1 VCNASATAATEAVN
15 LFDRMRPAYQKWAEP
30 VSRAFARTVLECTD
44 LNPGARVLD
53 VCAGTGSLALQ
64 AARIGLQVT
73 AIDNAPVTTAHLAE
87 QLLPYPG
94 CTAEVMN
101 ALQMRWNEGQFE
113 AAFSI
118 FGVMFFGP
126 EVPTVLANMRRAVR
140 PGGVVAVVHW
150 ATPRGAPH
158 FDILAQ
164 ASRGLDDPEIG
175 TLEAV
180 MPGYVSSEAL
190 REALLTAGL
199 VDVHA
204 APLQTAG
211 AIPASESFLTELET
225 FFAGVAGFGNLTIGE
240 RERLNTAI
248 VDAIRPIEEGNAP
261 RPGFHANLALG
272 HVPTED

>member
-1 VCNASATAATEAVN
+1 METPMIETEGVN

-30 VSRAFARTVLECTD
+30 VSRVFARTVLEHAD

-64 AARIGLQVT
+64 AADIGLKVR

-101 ALQMRWNEGQFE
+101 ALQMRWDKGQFD
-113 AAFSI
+113 AAFSV

-126 EVPTVLANMRRAVR
+126 RVPTVLADMRRAVR
-140 PGGVVAVVHW
+140 PGGVVAVVNW
-150 ATPRGAPH
+150 ATPRGAPY

-164 ASRGLDDPEIG
+164 ASRDLDDPDIG
-175 TLEAV
+175 ALEALL
-180 MPGYVSSEAL
+180 PGYVSCEAL

-199 VDVHA
+199 VDVYTE
-204 APLQTAG
+204 PLDTAG
-211 AIPASESFLTELET
+211 AIPTSESFLTELET
-225 FFAGVAGFGNLTIGE
+225 FFVGVPGFGDLTDGQ
-240 RERLNTAI
+240 RERLNAAI

-261 RPGFHANLALG
+261 RPGFHANLAFG
-272 HVPTED
+272 HVPAED

>member
-1 VCNASATAATEAVN
+1 MEKLMIATEGVN

-30 VSRAFARTVLECTD
+30 VTRAFARTVLERAD
-44 LNPGARVLD
+44 LHPGARVLD

-64 AARIGLQVT
+64 AAKNGLQVI

-87 QLLPYPG
+87 QLLQYPG
-94 CTAEVMN
+94 CTAEVMD
-101 ALQMRWNEGQFE
+101 ASQMRWSKGQFD
-113 AAFSI
+113 AAFSVL
-118 FGVMFFGP
+118 GVTLFGP
-126 EVPTVLANMRRAVR
+126 HVPTVLADMRRAVR

-150 ATPRGAPH
+150 AMPWGAPY

-164 ASRGLDDPEIG
+164 ASRDLDDPDIG

-180 MPGYVSSEAL
+180 LPGDVSREAL
-190 REALLTAGL
+190 QEALLTAGL

-204 APLQTAG
+204 ESVDAVG
-211 AIPASESFLTELET
+211 AIPACESFLTELET
-225 FFAGVAGFGNLTIGE
+225 FFAMVEGFGDLTAGQ

-248 VDAIRPIEEGNAP
+248 VDAIRPIEAGNAP

-272 HVPTED
+272 RVPIDD

>member
-1 VCNASATAATEAVN
+1 MEKLMAESEGVN

-30 VSRAFARTVLECTD
+30 VSRVFARAVLEHAD
-44 LNPGARVLD
+44 LHPGARVLD

-64 AARIGLQVT
+64 AAKNGLQVT

-87 QLLPYPG
+87 QLLRYPG
-94 CTAEVMN
+94 CTADVMD
-101 ALQMRWNEGQFE
+101 ASQMRWSKGQFD
-113 AAFSI
+113 AAFSVLGVTL
-118 FGVMFFGP
+118 FGAQ
-126 EVPTVLANMRRAVR
+126 VPTVLADMRRAVR

-150 ATPRGAPH
+150 ATPWGAPY

-164 ASRGLDDPEIG
+164 ASRDLDDPDIG

-180 MPGYVSSEAL
+180 LPGDVSREAL
-190 REALLTAGL
+190 QDALLTAGL

-204 APLQTAG
+204 EPVDAGG
-211 AIPASESFLTELET
+211 AIPASESFLSELET
-225 FFAGVAGFGNLTIGE
+225 FFAMVAGFGDLTVGQ

-248 VDAIRPIEEGNAP
+248 VDAVRRIEVGNAP

-272 HVPTED
+272 RVPIDD